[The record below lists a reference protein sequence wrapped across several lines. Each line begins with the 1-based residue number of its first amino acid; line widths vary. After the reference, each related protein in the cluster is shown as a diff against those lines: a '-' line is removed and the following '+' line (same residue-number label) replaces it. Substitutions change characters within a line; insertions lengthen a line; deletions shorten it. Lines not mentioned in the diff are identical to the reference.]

1 MNMLGPGLEPKWQH
15 GPNQLPDPTEQLLH
29 VPPKRPEMEMPQ
41 NTKLGS
47 GARLV
52 RVKINMKTCP
62 GIWTASGAPE
72 RNGQHS
78 ALWRRDLTLMFHS
91 GSVPEQNGQ
100 HSVWRS
106 TRFNANAAGA
116 KRAALPPRKQ
126 RIFEKT

>member
-15 GPNQLPDPTEQLLH
+15 GPNQLPDPKKRLH
-29 VPPKRPEMEMPQ
+29 VLPKRPEMEMPQ

-52 RVKINMKTCP
+52 RVKINMKTRP
-62 GIWTASGAPE
+62 GIWTAE
-72 RNGQHS
+72 RNRQHS